1 MTQHI
6 LSELL
11 VARLNGPPVP
21 IDGPTTVASILIAK
35 LMAKADNGDVGAIRL
50 IWEMA
55 ENASCLTEVESESR
69 IMVDK
74 VLTAANRM
82 DRLS

>member
-55 ENASCLTEVESESR
+55 ENAHCLTEVESESR
-69 IMVDK
+69 ILVDK
-74 VLTAANRM
+74 LINKANQM
-82 DRLS
+82 VKLS